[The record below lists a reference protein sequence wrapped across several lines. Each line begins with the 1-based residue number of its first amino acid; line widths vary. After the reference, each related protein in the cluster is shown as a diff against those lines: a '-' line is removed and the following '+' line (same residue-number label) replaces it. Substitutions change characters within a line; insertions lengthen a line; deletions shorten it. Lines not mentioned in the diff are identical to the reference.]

1 MFSNLSKSKVFL
13 ISCILFIIGIALA
26 SFLPAKILQYDLWI
40 FGVIVGLVAMIIFI
54 KYCRNRALSCSY
66 FLFLLFFLLGIW
78 RYSIALP
85 QDTPDK
91 IWYYNKQKI
100 EFIGVI
106 NKEPDVRMYNQKL
119 TIAVQSVETL
129 HTTSLP
135 VKGNVLVTTKL
146 FPEYHYGDELKIN
159 CELENPAPFNEFAY
173 DRYLARHGVYSL
185 CYYPVLRFAD
195 GKTTDGKPS
204 FVKTTDGKPVSQW
217 TYGKILQIKNKLKDS
232 INYGLVEPEASLLQ
246 AIILGNRRG
255 LSPEMLNIFSCAGI
269 SHIIAISGMH
279 IAIISVIIMNLLLAV
294 GASRRWSFILTS
306 GGLLFYIILI
316 GLPASAMRA
325 GLMAFT
331 ALLAIQLG
339 RLNRMTNSLLMIA
352 CILLLIN
359 PRMLRDDIGFQLS
372 FLAVSSIVYIKPV
385 IDLWISKIKI
395 VEARHASSLLKGI
408 RDVIT
413 VTLAAQVLTLPII
426 ALNFHQVSIVSP
438 LVNVL
443 VLFLLPF
450 IMVSGMLATVL
461 GAIFT
466 DLAWLFFAPVYLMLK
481 YVILIAEKSVHLPLA
496 YLEIEYIWIGWIILF
511 YVVVGWGIWWYNR
524 DSYIVN

>member
-1 MFSNLSKSKVFL
+1 MKLKVRNISKSKISLF
-13 ISCILFIIGIALA
+13 SCICFIIGIALA
-26 SFLPAKILQYDLWI
+26 SFLPEKILQYDLWI
-40 FGVIVGLVAMIIFI
+40 FGIIIGLVVVMVFV
-54 KYCRNRALSCSY
+54 KYCRNRVLPCSY

-91 IWYYNKQKI
+91 IWHYNRQNV

-119 TIAVQSVETL
+119 TIAVRNL
-129 HTTSLP
+129 DDGMP
-135 VKGNVLVTTKL
+135 IIGNVLITTKL

-173 DRYLARHGVYSL
+173 DRYLARHHVYSL
-185 CYYPVLRFAD
+185 CYYPRIIPLPDPPLSKGREL
-195 GKTTDGKPS
+195 
-204 FVKTTDGKPVSQW
+204 
-217 TYGKILQIKNKLKDS
+217 YGKILQIKNKLKDS

-255 LSPEMLNIFSCAGI
+255 LSPEMLNIFSRAGI

-279 IAIISVIIMNLLLAV
+279 IAIISVIIMNLFLAA

-339 RLNRMTNSLLMIA
+339 RLNRMTNSLLLIA

-372 FLAVSSIVYIKPV
+372 FLAVLSIVYIKPI
-385 IDLWISKIKI
+385 IDQWISKIN
-395 VEARHASSLLKGI
+395 VETRFIASLRGV
-408 RDVIT
+408 RDIIT

-426 ALNFHQVSIVSP
+426 ALNFHQVSVVSP
-438 LVNVL
+438 LVNLL

-450 IMVSGMLATVL
+450 VMISGMLAAVL
-461 GAIFT
+461 SVIFT
-466 DLAWLFFAPVYLMLK
+466 ELAWLFFAPVYLMLK
-481 YVILIAEKSVHLPLA
+481 YIILIAEKSVHLPLA
-496 YLEIEYIWIGWIILF
+496 YLEIEHIWIGWVILF
-511 YVVVGWGIWWYNR
+511 YFIVGWGIMKYNKK
-524 DSYIVN
+524 